1 MMKIWSHKPGFVN
14 MLAVLSSQLWYWTMM
29 EENGNQEFKM
39 RQIKCFVSVKSKPG
53 NATIF
58 RTQNTEY
65 RILNTEHRI

>member
-1 MMKIWSHKPGFVN
+1 MKIWSHKPGFVN
-14 MLAVLSSQLWYWTMM
+14 MLAVLSSQFWYWTMM